1 MSIFDKIFNQD
12 TAARLQ
18 NNSAFLTSVEED
30 AINYV
35 AFRPTKNFQANI
47 PSLIMFVVCSTLKR
61 RSDDVSDVELQY
73 AMDGLHSGLNRTT
86 IAYSQLCS
94 TLMTVKAK

>member
-73 AMDGLHSGLNRTT
+73 AIGGLYSELNRTT

-94 TLMTVKAK
+94 TTTVKAK